1 MNYNR
6 PRLRSRLTAVF
17 TLVLTAGLL
26 ALPAT
31 AGASDD
37 KVDICKATSSATN
50 PYSQADMQTVNK
62 SSIASLGHDGGAPPR
77 TYFLEI
83 SGHGLEENNVIPPFT
98 VYASQSQINNG
109 ADPYYE
115 YEGLNWTAEGE
126 AFWLAGCTFTPVP
139 DFDLTGN
146 TGEVC
151 LGDEVTITGENT
163 GNVTLHITGTLT
175 LPNETEMP
183 LKYTLAPGEKLTV
196 IDTPVQLGVH
206 EISLDY
212 AYDDE
217 HVGNEKISFT
227 VVDCDTVVT
236 QCPSG
241 FTQISAPGAN
251 PVLCTQTVTQIQVQE
266 RIVEVPVPELP
277 TELPTGPTGPDEPAD
292 EADETSGPILPTELA
307 TGFGPTDTS
316 NTIAW
321 YALALMGLAV
331 TGAGVALRRN

>member
-31 AGASDD
+31 ASASNH
-37 KVDICKATSSATN
+37 KITICAATASQTN
-50 PYSQADMQTVNK
+50 PYTTAHPTKHQVAGTK
-62 SSIASLGHDGGAPPR
+62 
-77 TYFLEI
+77 
-83 SGHGLEENNVIPPFT
+83 GHGGNDAVHPNDIVPPFE
-98 VYASQSQINNG
+98 AGSQGNNSWDAYPG
-109 ADPYYE
+109 QNWDAAGQKIWNDGCKVVDNGFDP
-115 YEGLNWTAEGE
+115 T
-126 AFWLAGCTFTPVP
+126 P

-151 LGDEVTITGENT
+151 LGVEVTITGENT
-163 GNVTLHITGTLT
+163 GNVMLQVTGTWA
-175 LPNETEMP
+175 LPDETEMP
-183 LKYTLAPGEKLTV
+183 LDSTTLAPGEKLTEKY
-196 IDTPVQLGVH
+196 TPVQLGVH

-212 AYDDE
+212 AYDDK

-227 VVDCDTVVT
+227 IVDCDPVVT

-251 PVLCTQTVTQIQVQE
+251 PVLCTQTVTQIQVQERIVE